1 MASRRSRCLQSA
13 VARTESAAESRWI
26 HRHTRSP
33 ASRKGFDASSL
44 TNSSALQAKTLP
56 VEIPAI
62 MNQPPGNLNDQI
74 GQLTY
79 RPERMAIHWLDELG
93 AAHVLSASQGRVLG
107 LSATM
112 VQSNSPTSSR
122 ASPARHACGSGRA
135 WDRRPSRTHS
145 RGRLPRPNRR
155 WKSPSSTPNRS
166 SGTGRWRRCPTCWST
181 STAARPRA
189 SGASR
194 NLGDRR
200 QVDRLG
206 PDHRRGPAGAQ
217 RLLSRCF
224 P

>member
-1 MASRRSRCLQSA
+1 
-13 VARTESAAESRWI
+13 
-26 HRHTRSP
+26 
-33 ASRKGFDASSL
+33 
-44 TNSSALQAKTLP
+44 
-56 VEIPAI
+56 
-62 MNQPPGNLNDQI
+62 
-74 GQLTY
+74 LTY

-93 AAHVLSASQGRVLG
+93 AAHVPSASQGRV
-107 LSATM
+107 
-112 VQSNSPTSSR
+112 
-122 ASPARHACGSGRA
+122 ARVY
-135 WDRRPSRTHS
+135 RRRWCSRTRQHR
-145 RGRLPRPNRR
+145 RGPRRQGTHAAPAGLGIVVRAARTRAVGCRGQTRR
-155 WKSPSSTPNRS
+155 RKSPSSTPNRS

>member
-1 MASRRSRCLQSA
+1 M
-13 VARTESAAESRWI
+13 
-26 HRHTRSP
+26 
-33 ASRKGFDASSL
+33 
-44 TNSSALQAKTLP
+44 
-56 VEIPAI
+56 EIPAI
-62 MNQPPGNLNDQI
+62 MNQPPGNLDDQI

-93 AAHVLSASQGRVLG
+93 AAHVPSASQGRVLG
-107 LSATM
+107 FIGDDGAVELANIVEGLAGKARMRLRPGLGSSSEPHALARSAAEGQT
-112 VQSNSPTSSR
+112 
-122 ASPARHACGSGRA
+122 
-135 WDRRPSRTHS
+135 
-145 RGRLPRPNRR
+145 RR

-181 STAARPRA
+181 STAARPPA

-206 PDHRRGPAGAQ
+206 PDLRRGSAGAQ